1 MKKFKYVM
9 MLTVMMFLLTG
20 CVKFNANI
28 EISKNKN
35 MNMEVIYAIDSSLM
49 SYMGGDG
56 ELLSDD
62 DKKELEQEGFTVEN
76 YSEDSFTG
84 YKLVKKVKNIDDI
97 STTDDINYNISGL
110 LDDYEANNKNMF
122 KVKKG
127 LFKNTYYANIKFDAS
142 DSDLNNDF
150 IDDDTDST
158 DDIDTYTA
166 YDLNGNNSSSGFDF
180 PGMDFS
186 NFTKNMD
193 LKFNVTLPYKA
204 VSNNA
209 NNVSEKDKSLS
220 WDLSATKASNIE
232 FSFYLYNLPLIYTLV
247 GVIVVTILLVVGLAV
262 GLNKKK
268 NTVKPVANAVTE
280 G

>member
-1 MKKFKYVM
+1 MKKVKYVM

-20 CVKFNANI
+20 CVKFNANV

-62 DKKELEQEGFTVEN
+62 DKKELEEEGFTVEN
-76 YSEDSFTG
+76 YNQDNFTG
-84 YKLVKKVKNIDDI
+84 YKLVKKVRNIDDI
-97 STTDDINYNISGL
+97 STTDDISYSISGL

-127 LFKNTYYANIKFDAS
+127 LFKNTYYTNIKFDAN
-142 DSDLNNDF
+142 DSYL
-150 IDDDTDST
+150 DDDFTSDDINSNE
-158 DDIDTYTA
+158 DIDTYMT
-166 YDLNGNNSSSGFDF
+166 YDNDNNISSGFDF
-180 PGMDFS
+180 SGMDFS

-247 GVIVVTILLVVGLAV
+247 AVIVVTILLVVGLAV
-262 GLNKKK
+262 CLNKKK
-268 NTVKPVANAVTE
+268 NTVKPAVNEVTQ